1 MPDSWLEE
9 VDEFRSAREEIVR
22 SLVSSLHSKAQ
33 GKLYRGL
40 IYYPPDPRFKV
51 KGSFDHY
58 ATPIRTELETSKG
71 ESEQWL
77 LIGKVNF
84 NLNGKDI
91 TLNAYRSENT
101 SDKSI
106 FIPFK
111 DSTSG
116 VKTGKIGRYLKIEAN
131 EGERLI
137 LDFNYSCN
145 PDCVYD
151 PIRSS
156 PIPPPENSI
165 PVAIEAGEIGPDF
178 AQDE

>member
-9 VDEFRSAREEIVR
+9 IDEFRSAREEIVR
-22 SLVSSLHSKAQ
+22 SLVSSLRSKAQ

-71 ESEQWL
+71 GSEQWL
-77 LIGKVNF
+77 LIGRINF
-84 NLNGKDI
+84 SLNGKDI
-91 TLNAYRSENT
+91 TLNAYRSEST
-101 SDKSI
+101 TGKSV
-106 FIPFK
+106 FVPFK

-116 VKTGKIGRYLKIEAN
+116 VKTSETGRYLKIETG
-131 EGERLI
+131 EGGRVI

-145 PDCVYD
+145 PDCVYN
-151 PIRSS
+151 PTLSS

-178 AQDE
+178 APDE